1 MFLKASEMI
10 NSIKHAFEK
19 SIPKTEWMDEK
30 TKEKALEKVRRVYL
44 YLGCLRCLMWWGLN
58 SRQADKHVS

>member
-1 MFLKASEMI
+1 MLLKALEMI

-44 YLGCLRCLMWWGLN
+44 YLECLPLSIW
-58 SRQADKHVS
+58 

>member
-44 YLGCLRCLMWWGLN
+44 YLGCLRCLMW
-58 SRQADKHVS
+58 